1 MLLAQISSLEIKAL
15 RAVGVACQGHV
26 TMKVLEA
33 EVRAL
38 TLLRAPPAQDG
49 GRPEAIDEARP
60 VA

>member
-1 MLLAQISSLEIKAL
+1 
-15 RAVGVACQGHV
+15 
-26 TMKVLEA
+26 MKVLEA